1 MKPFL
6 SSELDDYC
14 GLQILFLSEIAININ
29 WLEINITLYHIPD
42 VSYIEIHV
50 QINLDWLTSAVQLLK
65 FKSNCICKFH
75 V

>member
-50 QINLDWLTSAVQLLK
+50 QINLD
-65 FKSNCICKFH
+65 
-75 V
+75 